1 VGNVTQADNTSN
13 FKNEIAI
20 NTALRRSEEQYRALF
35 ESIDEGFC
43 IIEILWNQHQHP
55 IDYRFLEINAAF
67 ERHTGLVQAQGKTA
81 RELLPDLETHW
92 IEIYGNIA
100 STGEPYRFENGSDA
114 MGRWFDVFAFRFG
127 APELGRVAIRFKDIT
142 ERKAAEVEREQL
154 LARERSAREEA
165 EQANRM
171 KDPVP

>member
-92 IEIYGNIA
+92 IEI
-100 STGEPYRFENGSDA
+100 
-114 MGRWFDVFAFRFG
+114 
-127 APELGRVAIRFKDIT
+127 
-142 ERKAAEVEREQL
+142 
-154 LARERSAREEA
+154 
-165 EQANRM
+165 
-171 KDPVP
+171 